1 MALPKAAQKQ
11 LEAAQKMHEQAY
23 PAPEENQ
30 DKPNLEVVS
39 DGKPEDAAQP
49 PTKVESDEA
58 QPDGV
63 GKENDPAFWKHKYD
77 VLQGKYDAEVPRLQ
91 QSNNGLQGRLGEM
104 ENQLAR
110 ITAKMADAPAKQITP
125 SSYLTD
131 EEREDYGEDMLT
143 VVKKAARE
151 EFEPMLATLQEENGQ
166 LRSLLGGMQQK
177 SILGARD
184 EMLDKL
190 DNELSNWRQLNS
202 QPDFLGWLENVDP
215 YSGNKKLEMLRQAF
229 ENNNT
234 SRVLAFFKGF
244 LNENAAY
251 TSNSQVPNQPREV
264 GFSLE
269 TLVAPGRASDSEGS
283 RAQEGNANSL
293 QWSSASIKKF
303 YSDINRGVYRDKPDE
318 RTRLERDLFSAQE
331 EGRIAS

>member
-11 LEAAQKMHEQAY
+11 LDAAQKMHEQAY
-23 PAPEENQ
+23 ATPEESQ

-39 DGKPEDAAQP
+39 DGKPEDTAEPA
-49 PTKVESDEA
+49 TKVTSDEA
-58 QPDGV
+58 QPDST

-77 VLQGKYDAEVPRLQ
+77 VLQGKYDAEVPRLMQ
-91 QSNNGLQGRLGEM
+91 ANNGLQGRLGDM
-104 ENQLAR
+104 ESQMAR
-110 ITAKMADAPAKQITP
+110 ITAQMAESPTKQITP

-131 EEREDYGEDMLT
+131 EEQEDYGEDMLT

-166 LRSLLGGMQQK
+166 LRSILGGMQQK

-184 EMLDKL
+184 EMLEKL
-190 DNELSNWRQLNS
+190 DGELPNWRQLNS
-202 QPDFLGWLENVDP
+202 QQEFLGWLENVDP

-251 TSNSQVPNQPREV
+251 TPNPQVPNQPIET

-269 TLVAPGRASDSEGS
+269 TLVAPGRAADGESS

-303 YSDINRGVYRDKPDE
+303 YSDINRGVYREKPDE
-318 RTRLERDLFSAQE
+318 RARLERDLFLAQD
-331 EGRIAS
+331 EGRIVP